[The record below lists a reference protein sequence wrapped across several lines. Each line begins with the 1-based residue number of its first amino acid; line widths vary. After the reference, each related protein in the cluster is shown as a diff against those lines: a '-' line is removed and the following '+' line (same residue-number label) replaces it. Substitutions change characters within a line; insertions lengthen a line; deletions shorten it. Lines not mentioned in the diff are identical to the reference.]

1 VAEAVALL
9 ASGSAAA
16 ALAGGTDLLVQ
27 MRYAGRR
34 PAVLVDLKRVP
45 GLLGIE
51 LTPEAVRIGAATPC
65 RELTANATL
74 RALWPGLVEAA
85 GLIGSTQVQGR
96 ASLGGNLC
104 NASPAADAV
113 PALVANRARVLIEGP
128 DGARE
133 LAVAS
138 LPVAPGRTALERG
151 EFVHALEI
159 PRPASRSADAYLRF
173 TPRSEMDIAV
183 VGAGVSLA
191 LDETGR
197 CVDARIALGAVGP
210 TVLVAEEAADALR
223 GRAFDDAA
231 LDACAA
237 AARAAARPI
246 TDKRGTADFRR
257 HVVGVLVRRAV
268 LIAAE
273 RARARG

>member
-34 PAVLVDLKRVP
+34 PSVLVDLKRVP

-51 LTPEAVRIGAATPC
+51 FSPEGVRIGAATPC
-65 RELTANATL
+65 RELTADARL

-85 GLIGSTQVQGR
+85 GLIGSTQIQGR

-104 NASPAADAV
+104 NASPAADSV
-113 PALVANRARVLIEGP
+113 PALIANRARVLIEGP
-128 DGARE
+128 NGARE

-138 LPVAPGRTALERG
+138 LTVAPGRTALERG

-159 PRPASRSADAYLRF
+159 PRPVSRSADAYLRF

-183 VGAGVSLA
+183 AGAGVSLT

-210 TVLVAEEAADALR
+210 TVLVAPEAAEALR

-237 AARAAARPI
+237 AARSAVRPI

-268 LIAAE
+268 LIAAG